1 MIPEAKTGDR
11 PRTTDMRQVINDMLY
26 VLRGGI
32 TWRMLPNEFPSWQT
46 VYGYYNQWSKID
58 LFDDINDKLIKEVIV
73 AAGRNEIP
81 TTSILDSQ
89 TSPNAAKAKD
99 KGCGGKILLLALGN
113 KLSPPLNILKIWT
126 DGGYRGKLI

>member
-1 MIPEAKTGDR
+1 MIPEGKTGGR

-58 LFDDINDKLIKEVIV
+58 LFDGINDKLIKEVGV

-99 KGCGGKILLLALGN
+99 KGYGGKILLLALGS
-113 KLSPPLNILKIWT
+113 KPPNILKIWA
-126 DGGYRGKLI
+126 DGGYSGKLI